1 MEKTMQEHAKWA
13 PKQYND
19 CTSSTTH
26 ISVDDQGVPNCLSN
40 SYNSASQKCNQAIDM
55 SKIYKYGTED
65 LSSMWSKVNKSL
77 PGNVK
82 LPTTTVLEISSDSCN
97 KWVDMFNIWEEEEAQ
112 ALSEPCAPERPIA
125 SKNDKALIDMAEEW
139 KSSATAHLQQLR
151 DRLQTI
157 KKYIATYPQKGGSS
171 TQLLQ
176 LKKDNVT
183 LTPSTLPA
191 SILVKY
197 KQSEME
203 GAGPIQYLDMMVP
216 NGKPGQEGDVGI
228 KGIQG
233 GIGSL
238 GPKGK
243 MGATGI
249 YIRPKE

>member
-1 MEKTMQEHAKWA
+1 
-13 PKQYND
+13 
-19 CTSSTTH
+19 
-26 ISVDDQGVPNCLSN
+26 
-40 SYNSASQKCNQAIDM
+40 
-55 SKIYKYGTED
+55 
-65 LSSMWSKVNKSL
+65 
-77 PGNVK
+77 
-82 LPTTTVLEISSDSCN
+82 
-97 KWVDMFNIWEEEEAQ
+97 
-112 ALSEPCAPERPIA
+112 
-125 SKNDKALIDMAEEW
+125 
-139 KSSATAHLQQLR
+139 LQQLR

-157 KKYIATYPQKGGSS
+157 KQYIATYPQKGGSS

-197 KQSEME
+197 KQSDME